1 MKNWLTQAARLVA
14 EGESFVLVTVAG
26 VRGSAPREIG
36 ASMIVT
42 ARETFGTI
50 GGGQLEYQCSKTAV
64 QRLRED
70 NVQAGGALRRFPL
83 GANCGQCCGGVV
95 DVLFD
100 TLTPDLR
107 WVSRLCEVEDSGASA
122 TLCRWRNADGRV
134 AHAIL
139 DRNDDVDGSVASQ
152 VDDSA
157 VRNALLQVRQDGRG
171 RTLNAADGSVVLLQS
186 LRGVRST
193 IAVFGA
199 GHVGTAT
206 VAVLATLDVD
216 IRWIDSRASLLPADA
231 PRNVQT
237 LHSSDPAREVA
248 ALPPGTWYLVMTHSH
263 PLDFDICSAVLGRG
277 DFAYLGLIGSLS
289 KRRRFEKR
297 FRRQA
302 ISGVERLSCPIGTSG
317 ISGKAPAEIAIAVA
331 ADLLQRREAAQPGA
345 VHRRLQ
351 PIRGDR
357 KAV

>member
-1 MKNWLTQAARLVA
+1 MRNWLTQAARLVT
-14 EGESFVLVTVAG
+14 EGEPFVLVTVAG
-26 VRGSAPREIG
+26 VRGSAPREVG

-64 QRLRED
+64 QRLREGD
-70 NVQAGGALRRFPL
+70 GQAGGTLRRFPL

-100 TLTPDLR
+100 TLTPELR
-107 WVSRLCEVEDSGASA
+107 WVTRLCEVADSGAAA
-122 TLCRWRNADGRV
+122 TLCRWRDPDGQVTQAILDTDGPVSEAAASLVGDAAVSDTLLQLRQDGRARQVIAADGRV
-134 AHAIL
+134 
-139 DRNDDVDGSVASQ
+139 
-152 VDDSA
+152 
-157 VRNALLQVRQDGRG
+157 
-171 RTLNAADGSVVLLQS
+171 VLLQP
-186 LRGVRST
+186 LGENQAT
-193 IAVFGA
+193 IALFGA

-216 IRWIDSRASLLPADA
+216 IRWIDSRASLLPVNT
-231 PRNVQT
+231 PGNVQT

-263 PLDFDICSAVLGRG
+263 PLDYDICSAVLARG

-297 FRRQA
+297 FRQQA
-302 ISGVERLSCPIGTSG
+302 INGVERLTCPIGTNG

-331 ADLLQRREAAQPGA
+331 ADLLQRREAAKTGA
-345 VHRRLQ
+345 VHRRWQ